1 MNIKPSILLPGQ
13 KTKSFDLQNFKQEC
27 REIHLT
33 LAYLWS
39 TKRLLALFDGP
50 PPVGHGCR
58 VFNCFKSSVVDR
70 QIEDRRSPDHAERRI
85 RGPYHL
91 LLTSLH
97 VPTGCFAAGSKTD
110 RKDLYHQARVS
121 KARAHS
127 NCLPFSYPRSLFRGL
142 PALEEL
148 GICETSRKAARQ
160 AVGDRYEDVHKR
172 HVETPLE
179 NGEVIPG
186 FASLFQGDH
195 LGVEFALSAHQTLL
209 DTAGLLSEA
218 QQVRGHAPFPLGP
231 NYQCFTLVMQDFHV
245 RCPIRFWYPFWS
257 TTLLLNKFQK
267 FLVIPKGL
275 YWFLGI
281 ASKYVVPVGDVS
293 EHMQKT
299 NTEVQKCAFW
309 WAFVLC
315 RDTVVAP
322 KTYFVRM
329 LSEFNLLPCCNVQH
343 TYFLFGT

>member
-1 MNIKPSILLPGQ
+1 MGFRDIRRLVASWSKDEELWLAEFQAGV
-13 KTKSFDLQNFKQEC
+13 
-27 REIHLT
+27 REINLT

-39 TKRLLALFDGP
+39 TKGLLALFDGP
-50 PPVGHGCR
+50 PPGGHGCR

-70 QIEDRRSPDHAERRI
+70 QIEDRRSPDRAERRI
-85 RGPYHL
+85 RGPSHHL

-97 VPTGCFAAGSKTD
+97 VPKGCFAAGSKTD
-110 RKDLYHQARVS
+110 RRDLYHQARVS

-148 GICETSRKAARQ
+148 EICETSRKAGRQ
-160 AVGDRYEDVHKR
+160 AVRDRYEDVHKR

-218 QQVRGHAPFPLGP
+218 QQVRGHAPFPL
-231 NYQCFTLVMQDFHV
+231 V
-245 RCPIRFWYPFWS
+245 RTINALHWS
-257 TTLLLNKFQK
+257 CKIFMCDVHFNFGIHFGQPLFCWTNFKS
-267 FLVIPKGL
+267 FL
-275 YWFLGI
+275 
-281 ASKYVVPVGDVS
+281 
-293 EHMQKT
+293 
-299 NTEVQKCAFW
+299 
-309 WAFVLC
+309 
-315 RDTVVAP
+315 
-322 KTYFVRM
+322 
-329 LSEFNLLPCCNVQH
+329 
-343 TYFLFGT
+343 